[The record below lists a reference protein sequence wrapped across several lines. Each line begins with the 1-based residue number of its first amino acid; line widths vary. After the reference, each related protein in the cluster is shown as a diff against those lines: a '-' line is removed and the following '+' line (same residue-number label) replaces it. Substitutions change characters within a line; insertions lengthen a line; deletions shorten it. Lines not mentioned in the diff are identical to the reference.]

1 MKKISYLLISLILLL
16 NISACTGYKP
26 IFSSSN
32 IIEFKITNYSI
43 TGDKKLGN
51 QIYSK
56 LYNLS
61 QITKNTSEV
70 KNIYILINIL
80 KEKKATAKNSAGK
93 ILAYKINLSTA
104 VTVKDFMTN
113 NEILNENFVSSS
125 SYEVQ
130 DQHSDTIKLEDRYI
144 ENLLNKTYQDL
155 LLKLSENILLK

>member
-32 IIEFKITNYSI
+32 IEFKITDYSI

-61 QITKNTSEV
+61 QTTRNASEV
-70 KNIYILINIL
+70 KKIYILINVL
-80 KEKKATAKNSAGK
+80 KEKNATVKNSAGK
-93 ILAYKINLSTA
+93 ILAYKINLST
-104 VTVKDFMTN
+104 TVIVKNFNTGN
-113 NEILNENFVSSS
+113 QILNENFASSS
-125 SYEVQ
+125 SYKVQ
-130 DQHSDTIKLEDRYI
+130 DQYSETIKLENRNI
-144 ENLLNKTYQDL
+144 ENLINKIYQDL
-155 LLKLSENILLK
+155 LIKFSENI